1 MKKLYDQMTPT
12 ARDALAAVL
21 GFDYEKGARGFDSLL
36 REIPELPAGFT
47 IGDAFR
53 AYVAHLSARV
63 NKGTAPAIASA
74 RAADPATAAARPDV
88 AGWKVEQTATV
99 GNVPSW
105 RVESPA
111 GAMYVVHAGVR
122 MIAGGKRRQTLN
134 ETHHAKLCARID
146 AAIAQFVARTAAY
159 STWKPE

>member
-1 MKKLYDQMTPT
+1 MKNLYDQMTPT
-12 ARDALAAVL
+12 ARGALAAVL

-36 REIPELPAGFT
+36 REVPELPAGFT

-88 AGWKVEQTATV
+88 TGWKVEQTATV

-111 GAMYVVHAGVR
+111 GAVYVVHDGAYILQGPHR
-122 MIAGGKRRQTLN
+122 KTLN
-134 ETHHAKLCARID
+134 PAFHVKRIARID